1 MSSTPTTI
9 HPDSLVLVSG
19 SSSGIGRD
27 MAVQLSRHYRLILN
41 GRDIHRLE
49 ETRGCCIN
57 PDEHI
62 IWQYD
67 LSDADHLGD
76 ELASLLKQHSINV
89 SSFVHCAAQL
99 TILPLR
105 SQTLDMIRA
114 NMNVNF
120 LSAVEIV
127 KTLTKK
133 RVNVHELRSVVFISS
148 IASNFGAKGFSTYS
162 ASKAALDGL
171 MKSLAVEM
179 APAVRFNSVL
189 PGAVKTPMTADIFD
203 NPEIAAKFQRD
214 YPLGV
219 GLAEDVINMV
229 EFLISEKARW
239 ITGQQFIVDGGRT
252 TAISA

>member
-1 MSSTPTTI
+1 MSNSSSIP
-9 HPDSLVLVSG
+9 PNSFVLVSG

-27 MAVQLSRHYRLILN
+27 MAVQLSSHNRLILN
-41 GRDIHRLE
+41 GRDMERLQ
-49 ETRGCCIN
+49 ETLGCCSN
-57 PDEHI
+57 PNEHI
-62 IWQYD
+62 IWRYD
-67 LSDADHLGD
+67 LTDTDHLGD
-76 ELASLLKQHSINV
+76 ELASLLKQHSIYV
-89 SSFVHCAAQL
+89 SGFIHCAAQL

-120 LSAVEIV
+120 LSAMEIV
-127 KTLTKK
+127 RTLTRR
-133 RVNVHELRSVVFISS
+133 RVNLHELRSVVFISS
-148 IASNFGAKGFSTYS
+148 IASSFGAKGFSAYS

-189 PGAVKTPMTADIFD
+189 PGAVKTPMTAEIFA
-203 NPEIAAKFQRD
+203 NPEVASKFERD

-219 GLAEDVINMV
+219 GLAADVINMV